1 MKFDENGKR
10 IVHGN
15 STVTIG
21 LVGSSKAGTRGFENI
36 SEVVEYWVDL
46 TQQANQ
52 DIRFASGGGAGTGY
66 VVKSLEAALWAF
78 YSSDSFEEG
87 CLMAANLGDDAEI
100 DSTARSVCKK
110 FEVDFKEFK
119 PDGIGWDANKK
130 RNLQIAN
137 YCDKVI
143 SFALPF
149 GTTVGVPKC
158 FHCEKA
164 GKDNNHE
171 KTAGCYTGKACGAYE
186 VVIL

>member
-36 SEVVEYWVDL
+36 SKVVEYWVDL

-52 DIRFASGGGAGTGY
+52 DIRFASGGGAG
-66 VVKSLEAALWAF
+66 
-78 YSSDSFEEG
+78 
-87 CLMAANLGDDAEI
+87 I
-100 DSTARSVCKK
+100 DTTARTVCEK

-119 PDGIGWDANKK
+119 PDGYGWDANKK
-130 RNLQIAN
+130 RILQIAY

-149 GTTVGVPKC
+149 GTTPNVPKC
-158 FHCEKA
+158 YHCTNA
-164 GKDNNHE
+164 GKDDNHE